1 MENIK
6 LNNGILMPGIGFG
19 TWKIKDY
26 NQVIDVVKNAIEV
39 GYRHID
45 TASVYGNEEA
55 IGIALKESCVPRK
68 DIFVTTKLWNSVRGY
83 NETICAF
90 NESLKKLQLEYIDL
104 YLIHWP
110 SPLEFRDCYQ
120 EKNIETYQALEKL
133 YSQGKIKA
141 IGVSNFL
148 KHHIEE
154 LKNFVSI
161 PIAVNQIEFHP
172 YYYDQETIEYC
183 KQNDII
189 IEAYSPLGRGEILKD
204 NTIADIAKKYNKSPA
219 QICIRYA
226 IDNQIVPLPKT
237 ISKQRMIENLN
248 VFDFNL
254 MKEDID
260 KIRNLSKDDK
270 KIGSNPDM
278 QLTANSVHP

>member
-55 IGIALKESCVPRK
+55 IGIALKESCVPRE

-254 MKEDID
+254 MKEAID

-270 KIGSNPDM
+270 KNWFKSRY
-278 QLTANSVHP
+278 S

>member
-55 IGIALKESCVPRK
+55 IGIALKESCVPRE

-260 KIRNLSKDDK
+260 KIRNLPKDDK
-270 KIGSNPDM
+270 KIGSNPD
-278 QLTANSVHP
+278 TADF

>member
-55 IGIALKESCVPRK
+55 IGIALKESCVPRE

-270 KIGSNPDM
+270 KLVQIQI
-278 QLTANSVHP
+278 QLIFKNL

>member
-26 NQVIDVVKNAIEV
+26 NQVIDVVKKAIEV

-55 IGIALKESCVPRK
+55 IGIALKESCIPRE

-90 NESLKKLQLEYIDL
+90 NESLRKLQLEYIDL

-120 EKNIETYQALEKL
+120 EKNVETYKALEKL

-189 IEAYSPLGRGEILKD
+189 IEAYSPLGRGKILKD
-204 NTIADIAKKYNKSPA
+204 NTITDIAKKYNKSPA

-237 ISKQRMIENLN
+237 VSKQRMIENLN

-254 MKEDID
+254 MKEDIE
-260 KIRNLSKDDK
+260 KIRNLSRDDK
-270 KIGSNPDM
+270 KLVQIRI
-278 QLTANSVHP
+278 QLIFKDL

>member
-55 IGIALKESCVPRK
+55 IGIALKESCVPRE

-260 KIRNLSKDDK
+260 EIRNLSKDDK
-270 KIGSNPDM
+270 KIGSNPD
-278 QLTANSVHP
+278 TADF

>member
-55 IGIALKESCVPRK
+55 IGIALKESCVPRE

-270 KIGSNPDM
+270 KIDSNPD
-278 QLTANSVHP
+278 TADF

>member
-55 IGIALKESCVPRK
+55 IGIALKESCIPRE

-248 VFDFNL
+248 VFDF
-254 MKEDID
+254 KEDIE
-260 KIRNLSKDDK
+260 KIRNLSRDDK
-270 KIGSNPDM
+270 KIGSNPD
-278 QLTANSVHP
+278 TADF

>member
-55 IGIALKESCVPRK
+55 IGIALKESCIPRE

-260 KIRNLSKDDK
+260 EIRNLSKDDK
-270 KIGSNPDM
+270 KIGSNPD
-278 QLTANSVHP
+278 TADF

>member
-55 IGIALKESCVPRK
+55 IGIALKESCVPRE

-270 KIGSNPDM
+270 KNWFKSRY
-278 QLTANSVHP
+278 S

>member
-26 NQVIDVVKNAIEV
+26 NQVIDVVKKAIEV

-55 IGIALKESCVPRK
+55 IGIALKESCIPRE

-254 MKEDID
+254 MKEDIE
-260 KIRNLSKDDK
+260 KIRNLSRDDK
-270 KIGSNPDM
+270 QIGSNPD
-278 QLTANSVHP
+278 TADF

>member
-1 MENIK
+1 
-6 LNNGILMPGIGFG
+6 MPGIGFG

-55 IGIALKESCVPRK
+55 IGIALKESCIPRE

-90 NESLKKLQLEYIDL
+90 NESLRKLQLEYIDL

-120 EKNIETYQALEKL
+120 EKNVETYKALEKL

-204 NTIADIAKKYNKSPA
+204 NTITDIAKKYNKSPA

-260 KIRNLSKDDK
+260 KIRNLSNDDK
-270 KIGSNPDM
+270 KIGSNPD
-278 QLTANSVHP
+278 TADF

>member
-55 IGIALKESCVPRK
+55 IGIALKESCVPRE

-270 KIGSNPDM
+270 KIGANPD
-278 QLTANSVHP
+278 TADF

>member
-55 IGIALKESCVPRK
+55 IGIALKESCVPRE

-154 LKNFVSI
+154 LKNFVPI

-172 YYYDQETIEYC
+172 YYYDKETIEYC

-260 KIRNLSKDDK
+260 EIRNLSKDDK
-270 KIGSNPDM
+270 KIGSNPD
-278 QLTANSVHP
+278 TADF

>member
-1 MENIK
+1 MEKIK

-55 IGIALKESCVPRK
+55 IGTALKESCIPRE

-204 NTIADIAKKYNKSPA
+204 NTITDIAKKYNKSPA

-260 KIRNLSKDDK
+260 KIRNLSNDDK
-270 KIGSNPDM
+270 KIGSNPD
-278 QLTANSVHP
+278 TADF

>member
-55 IGIALKESCVPRK
+55 IGIALKESCVPRE

-183 KQNDII
+183 KQNDVI

-260 KIRNLSKDDK
+260 KIRNLSKDDI
-270 KIGSNPDM
+270 KIGSNPD
-278 QLTANSVHP
+278 TADF

>member
-1 MENIK
+1 MGNIK

-55 IGIALKESCVPRK
+55 IGIALKESCIPRE

-90 NESLKKLQLEYIDL
+90 NESLRKLQLEYIDL

-120 EKNIETYQALEKL
+120 EKNVETYKALEKL

-189 IEAYSPLGRGEILKD
+189 R
-204 NTIADIAKKYNKSPA
+204 
-219 QICIRYA
+219 
-226 IDNQIVPLPKT
+226 
-237 ISKQRMIENLN
+237 LN
-248 VFDFNL
+248 
-254 MKEDID
+254 
-260 KIRNLSKDDK
+260 
-270 KIGSNPDM
+270 
-278 QLTANSVHP
+278 

>member
-1 MENIK
+1 MEYIK

-55 IGIALKESCVPRK
+55 IGIALKESCIPRE

-90 NESLKKLQLEYIDL
+90 NESLRKLQLEYIDL

-120 EKNIETYQALEKL
+120 EKNVETYKALEKL

-154 LKNFVSI
+154 LK
-161 PIAVNQIEFHP
+161 
-172 YYYDQETIEYC
+172 
-183 KQNDII
+183 
-189 IEAYSPLGRGEILKD
+189 
-204 NTIADIAKKYNKSPA
+204 
-219 QICIRYA
+219 
-226 IDNQIVPLPKT
+226 
-237 ISKQRMIENLN
+237 
-248 VFDFNL
+248 
-254 MKEDID
+254 KEE
-260 KIRNLSKDDK
+260 
-270 KIGSNPDM
+270 
-278 QLTANSVHP
+278 Q

>member
-55 IGIALKESCVPRK
+55 IGIALKESCVPRE

-83 NETICAF
+83 NETICAI

-270 KIGSNPDM
+270 KLVQIQI
-278 QLTANSVHP
+278 QLIFKNL

>member
-1 MENIK
+1 MEKIK

-55 IGIALKESCVPRK
+55 IGIALKESCVPRE

-260 KIRNLSKDDK
+260 TIRNLSKDDK
-270 KIGSNPDM
+270 KIGSNPD
-278 QLTANSVHP
+278 TADF

>member
-55 IGIALKESCVPRK
+55 IGIALKESCIPRE

-204 NTIADIAKKYNKSPA
+204 NTIADIAKKYNKRPA

-260 KIRNLSKDDK
+260 EIRNLSKDDK
-270 KIGSNPDM
+270 KIGSNPD
-278 QLTANSVHP
+278 TADF

>member
-26 NQVIDVVKNAIEV
+26 NQVIDVVKKAIEV

-55 IGIALKESCVPRK
+55 IGIALKESCIPRE

-226 IDNQIVPLPKT
+226 IGNQIVPLPKT

-260 KIRNLSKDDK
+260 EIRNLSKDDK
-270 KIGSNPDM
+270 KIGSNPD
-278 QLTANSVHP
+278 TADF

>member
-55 IGIALKESCVPRK
+55 IGIALKESCIPRE

-90 NESLKKLQLEYIDL
+90 NESLRKLQLEYIDL

-120 EKNIETYQALEKL
+120 EKNVETYKALEKL

-204 NTIADIAKKYNKSPA
+204 NTITDIAKKYNKSPA

-260 KIRNLSKDDK
+260 KIRNLFKDDK
-270 KIGSNPDM
+270 KIGSNPD
-278 QLTANSVHP
+278 TADF

>member
-19 TWKIKDY
+19 TWNIKDY

-55 IGIALKESCVPRK
+55 IGIALKESCVPRE

-260 KIRNLSKDDK
+260 EIRNLSKDDK
-270 KIGSNPDM
+270 KIGSNPD
-278 QLTANSVHP
+278 TADF

>member
-6 LNNGILMPGIGFG
+6 LNNGILMPDIGFG

-55 IGIALKESCVPRK
+55 IGIALKESCVPRE

-270 KIGSNPDM
+270 KIGSNPD
-278 QLTANSVHP
+278 TADF

>member
-55 IGIALKESCVPRK
+55 IGIALKESCVPRE

-104 YLIHWP
+104 YLVHWP

-260 KIRNLSKDDK
+260 KI
-270 KIGSNPDM
+270 
-278 QLTANSVHP
+278 

>member
-26 NQVIDVVKNAIEV
+26 NQVIDVVKKAIEV

-55 IGIALKESCVPRK
+55 IGIALKESCIPRE

-260 KIRNLSKDDK
+260 EIRNLSKDDK
-270 KIGSNPDM
+270 KIGSNPD
-278 QLTANSVHP
+278 TADF